1 MMSRSSEHHAT
12 AEQMLDLAHA
22 EQDSTRR
29 GQILAEAQV
38 HATLALSAPAEIG
51 LGQDEALSTEST
63 LAEDPGVPEG
73 SSQNQRLYYLR
84 WRLRRL
90 GIAIPARP
98 ETAPGKSTRRRR
110 ETGRSTPRTPS
121 GPGAREHTGNPPV
134 RPKAEPRPVSA
145 PAAPQ
150 PAPPAP
156 PDTTPPPF
164 FDPGPGGPTR
174 PSPAAGDP
182 GDQKPGG
189 PAPSF

>member
-1 MMSRSSEHHAT
+1 MMNSAREHYEEAERLLALSRE
-12 AEQMLDLAHA
+12 

-38 HATLALSAPAEIG
+38 HATLALSAPAETG
-51 LGQDEALSTEST
+51 LGQDEAGSTEST

-73 SSQNQRLYYLR
+73 SSQNQRLYLR

-90 GIAIPARP
+90 GVAIPVRP
-98 ETAPGKSTRRRR
+98 ETAPGKSTRHRR
-110 ETGRSTPRTPS
+110 ETGRSTPRTLS
-121 GPGAREHTGNPPV
+121 VPGAREHTGNAPV
-134 RPKAEPRPVSA
+134 RPEAKPRPVSA

-156 PDTTPPPF
+156 PDTTPPRF

-182 GDQKPGG
+182 GDQKPGD
-189 PAPSF
+189 FTF